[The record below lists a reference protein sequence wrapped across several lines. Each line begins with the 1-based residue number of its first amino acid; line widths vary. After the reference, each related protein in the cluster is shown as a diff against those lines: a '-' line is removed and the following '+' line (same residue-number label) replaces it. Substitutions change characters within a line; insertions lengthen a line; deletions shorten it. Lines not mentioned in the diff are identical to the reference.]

1 MPATTENANVLKSL
15 HQMDPVA
22 RGAQHQDG
30 RSFKL
35 GADSSSQPARHTALS
50 CLSTMADRSQG
61 LEDLDHVLSSLNMTV
76 GALDRAKEAT
86 NATLVKAAFTS
97 AGILL
102 TMIGVGFL
110 PLHVG
115 RFPTDVCRTRWPAK
129 WTM

>member
-1 MPATTENANVLKSL
+1 MPATAANANILNSL
-15 HQMDPVA
+15 CQMGPVA
-22 RGAQHQDG
+22 RGARHQDG

-35 GADSSSQPARHTALS
+35 GADSSSQPAHHTAFS
-50 CLSTMADRSQG
+50 CLSTTADRSQG
-61 LEDLDHVLSSLNMTV
+61 LKGPDRVLSSLNMAV

-86 NATLVKAAFTS
+86 NATPAKAAFTS

-102 TMIGVGFL
+102 TMIRVGFL

-115 RFPTDVCRTRWPAK
+115 RLPTDVCRTRWPTK